1 MRKLRVYGLI
11 ILVLTLI
18 VILFLMKNGNKT
30 RQEDK
35 IFPAEP
41 SGAELGLS
49 GFHLIE
55 TIGGKPQWELWA
67 KKAEVSKT
75 QTNLEEIKCVFFS
88 SKQDNEPILNVA
100 AKKGILDT
108 QTRDIELSND
118 VKAVTKDGA
127 EFITD
132 TLRWRAKS
140 EILITPGKVSVIYGK
155 AHLSGYGL
163 EIDSGKDRIE
173 IKEKVQITIQD

>member
-1 MRKLRVYGLI
+1 MRKLTVYGLF
-11 ILVLTLI
+11 ILILTGI
-18 VILFLMKNGNKT
+18 VILLLVKKGDKT
-30 RQEDK
+30 GQEDK
-35 IFPAEP
+35 DSSSQSA
-41 SGAELGLS
+41 GAELGLS

-67 KKAEVSKT
+67 KKAEVTKT

-88 SKQDNEPILNVA
+88 LKQDNEPILNVA

-108 QTRDIELSND
+108 QTRDIELKND

-127 EFITD
+127 EFITN
-132 TLRWRAKS
+132 TLRWRAKQG
-140 EILITPGKVSVIYGK
+140 ILITPDKVSVIYGK

-173 IKEKVQITIQD
+173 IKEKVRIVIK

>member
-1 MRKLRVYGLI
+1 MRKLSIYGLI
-11 ILVLTLI
+11 ILVLTGI
-18 VILFLMKNGNKT
+18 IILLLVKKGDKT
-30 RQEDK
+30 EREDK
-35 IFPAEP
+35 VFSAES

-67 KKAEVSKT
+67 KKAEVTKT
-75 QTNLEEIKCVFFS
+75 QTNLEEIKCTFFS
-88 SKQDNEPILNVA
+88 SKQNNEPILNVA

-108 QTRDIELSND
+108 QTRDIELNND

-127 EFITD
+127 EFITN
-132 TLRWRAKS
+132 TLKWRAKS
-140 EILITPGKVSVIYGK
+140 GILITPGAVSVIYGK

-173 IKEKVQITIQD
+173 IKEKVQIIIK

>member
-11 ILVLTLI
+11 IVVLTLI
-18 VILFLMKNGNKT
+18 IILLLVKKGDKT
-30 RQEDK
+30 
-35 IFPAEP
+35 EP
-41 SGAELGLS
+41 TEKDSATQSPGAELGLS

-67 KKAEVSKT
+67 KEAEVTQT

-88 SKQDNEPILNVA
+88 AKQTNEPILNVA

-108 QTRDIELSND
+108 QTRDIELKND

-127 EFITD
+127 EFITN

-140 EILITPGKVSVIYGK
+140 GILITPDKVTVIYGK

-163 EIDSGKDRIE
+163 EIDSDKDRIE
-173 IKEKVQITIQD
+173 IKEKVRIVIK